1 MIDSEYFITA
11 NIFADILSKLI
22 LKLDEKYEKNERENN
37 PQVKQNDINEKE
49 NEFQG
54 SSLASE
60 TEPYDSTT
68 RFQTLFPPN
77 TECPQN
83 KNFNSIET
91 ELQTNSEKSLALKN
105 KNMDNSGPILLIPKE
120 TVESSSSTWFT
131 YNFYKANESFLQLYG
146 IDKDGNILNNN
157 ITKELNTMIKYDL
170 IDINNFNNIESEI
183 NNILKICRYLIQWR
197 CKTNILPLKL
207 IRYLLQIF
215 KFYLVKLTEINE
227 TRVVKVDFEIL
238 ESLFIVYN
246 KETKKSENY
255 YAIYDLIIN
264 YYHSIFKYYFEHYKI
279 HNDPELYETT
289 LSRILKFIQFLIL
302 SKLSTMEL
310 LQLPNSNYCYKKSPI
325 FQTVI
330 TKSFRR
336 HRRDKSYMKLRK
348 SYCYNKIDSDKIYTI
363 IYYLVKLIQKIW
375 GLTDLEKITFFKK
388 LRFELLASLTFYQKY
403 DLIRIVLN
411 LT

>member
-1 MIDSEYFITA
+1 
-11 NIFADILSKLI
+11 
-22 LKLDEKYEKNERENN
+22 
-37 PQVKQNDINEKE
+37 
-49 NEFQG
+49 
-54 SSLASE
+54 
-60 TEPYDSTT
+60 
-68 RFQTLFPPN
+68 
-77 TECPQN
+77 
-83 KNFNSIET
+83 
-91 ELQTNSEKSLALKN
+91 
-105 KNMDNSGPILLIPKE
+105 MDNSGPILLIPKE

-375 GLTDLEKITFFKK
+375 GLTDVEKITFFKK